1 MPAYTE
7 EMLVAVSHL
16 YYSEGFK
23 QEAVASRL
31 NVSRLAV
38 TRMLKKARDQGI
50 VQISVNRPL
59 PELVG
64 MALDMEKKCGLRS
77 VRVVQTG
84 STFEETTAAMGRA
97 GAELLCGFLR
107 PGCRIGVAWSRTVSS
122 IVPYV
127 RRSLTTGVRINEL
140 AGTYLAPNIPYGVSL
155 VLAEKLHVPL
165 ESIPMPVLVK
175 SERVRQIMLREP
187 MIRRAMSNAA
197 RVDIALVGLGN
208 ISEESSVAQSGFI
221 TAAHLAEL
229 TSKGAA
235 GEILMR
241 YYDRQGRYIHTSFE
255 KRTVSIS
262 WEQIRKLPFV
272 VALAFGPS
280 KMEAIQGAMA
290 GGVIHGLVTDR
301 STAMALLE
309 AGQPR
314 FAAASGSSRMRAP

>member
-1 MPAYTE
+1 MSAYTE

-16 YYSEGFK
+16 YYTEGFK

-59 PELVG
+59 PVLVG
-64 MALDMEKKCGLRS
+64 VALELERKYSLRS

-84 STFEETTAAMGRA
+84 STPEETTAAVGQA

-107 PGCRIGVAWSRTVSS
+107 PGCRIGVAWSRTVSA
-122 IVPYV
+122 IVPYA
-127 RRSLTTGVRINEL
+127 RRSLKTGVCINEL
-140 AGTYLAPNIPYGVSL
+140 AGTYLAPDIPYGVSL

-187 MIRRAMSNAA
+187 MIRRAMVNAA

-221 TAAHLAEL
+221 TPAHLAEL
-229 TSKGAA
+229 AGKGAA

-241 YYDRQGRYIHTSFE
+241 YYDRRGRYIHASFE

-262 WEQIRKLPFV
+262 WERLRKLPFV
-272 VALAFGPS
+272 VALAFGPQ
-280 KMEAIQGAMA
+280 KMEAIRGALA
-290 GGVIHGLVTDR
+290 GGIIHGLVTDR
-301 STAMALLE
+301 STAVALLDS
-309 AGQPR
+309 GN
-314 FAAASGSSRMRAP
+314 GSSRWGAP